1 MVVTMNAGL
10 LSAGSVAR
18 ASEGLIDDS
27 IQFKLSF
34 DVNTYI

>member
-1 MVVTMNAGL
+1 MVVTLNTGL

-18 ASEGLIDDS
+18 ASEELIDDF